1 MMRRLFLLLILVFGL
16 ALGLALALAVNGR
29 MAHLRALVDALP
41 GAGVLPGWSAA
52 IDDSAGIIR
61 GQVRLGA
68 GEITWRLQGV
78 GLEGP
83 VWRFHLDGQGLSLEA
98 SAVLAWPGVGE
109 RGPVL
114 AVAPVTGRFDSAAA
128 GAGLTGWPE
137 ALIEPIRGG
146 FRLDL
151 RGEGL
156 TALQIEGLARDVVFE
171 GSALGTGRFTLSH
184 EAGEEWRL
192 VATLRD
198 AGADDSGA
206 LHAEL
211 RIDPASGTAVLA
223 LVPQEPG
230 QMAGDMPP
238 EGVLRALVLPPQLAA
253 PTPPDSG
260 G

>member
-29 MAHLRALVDALP
+29 MAHLRALVEALP
-41 GAGVLPGWSAA
+41 GAGALPGWSAA
-52 IDDSAGIIR
+52 IDDSAGIMR
-61 GQVRLGA
+61 GQARLRS
-68 GEITWRLQGV
+68 GEIIWHLQGV
-78 GLEGP
+78 GLKGP
-83 VWRFHLDGQGLSLEA
+83 VWRFRLDGPGLALEA
-98 SAVLAWPGVGE
+98 TAVLAWPGEGE

-128 GAGLTGWPE
+128 DDGLPGWPE
-137 ALIEPIRGG
+137 AQLEPIRGG

-151 RGEGL
+151 HGQGL
-156 TALQIEGLARDVVFE
+156 TTLQIEGLARNVVFE
-171 GSALGTGRFTLSH
+171 GNALGTGRFTLSH

-198 AGADDSGA
+198 GSAEEAGT

-211 RIDPASGTAVLA
+211 RVDPASGTAVLA

-230 QMAGDMPP
+230 PPAGDLPP
-238 EGVLRALVLPPQLAA
+238 EGVLRALVLPPRLAVPA
-253 PTPPDSG
+253 PPDTG